1 MSNEAVESVE
11 SARTININVNT
22 HPAQNISEKSL
33 DPP

>member
-11 SARTININVNT
+11 SAHTININVNT
-22 HPAQNISEKSL
+22 PPAQNISKTSL